1 MKSTTPLT
9 FDSVGVGWKLLALK
23 WLALIV
29 VVVVGM
35 VKDQL
40 TSVDHN
46 KHRHYVAGKSID
58 RRTMM
63 LGKVMIEK

>member
-1 MKSTTPLT
+1 MKATTPLT

-23 WLALIV
+23 WLALI

-58 RRTMM
+58 GRTMM

>member
-29 VVVVGM
+29 VVVVIVLGM

-40 TSVDHN
+40 TLVDHN
-46 KHRHYVAGKSID
+46 KHRHYVAGKTI
-58 RRTMM
+58 
-63 LGKVMIEK
+63 